1 MNEPHGPRNS
11 FLKVAGTGTCLTLIA
26 WGMVFATNSPNV
38 LLPVGLAITIGIAG
52 VWASYVRK
60 RALDLDSLADRIG
73 NLAELEREQDDEL
86 PLERAA
92 HWDGIYRCIGESRT
106 KLKSRF
112 KKLELE
118 RRRGFQVLGHM
129 TDGVIAV
136 SGERRVILLNTAA
149 IRLLGLTRPGIN
161 SSAVDGRG
169 LPQTNL
175 PERRIAE
182 IIRIPQVI
190 GAVDRVLAGNGP
202 EDLEFDLPAEH
213 DRHLRLQAI
222 GLPAEGADGVLV
234 TIRDETQVRK
244 LEMLRREFIANVSHE
259 LKTPLAAVKGY
270 TETLLLGA
278 KDDAEVCTH
287 FLQQIDFQASRLE
300 RLINDMLQLARAQ
313 TGTENLVLTTVSLS
327 SVIRES
333 LTTYEPM
340 AQARGTTLV
349 PAAVPQHAH
358 VFADREAL
366 VTIVNNLLGNAIRY
380 TPDGGRVELSC
391 YLEGKF
397 WVIAVVDNGIGIPLE
412 DQCRIFERF
421 YRVEKAR
428 DASRGGTG
436 LGLSIVKNL
445 VQALQGDVRLASQP
459 GKGSK
464 FEVLIPLTRG

>member
-1 MNEPHGPRNS
+1 MNDPHTPRNS
-11 FLKVAGTGTCLTLIA
+11 FLKVAGIGSCLTFVV
-26 WGMVFATNSPNV
+26 WGLVLAADSPNL
-38 LLPVGLAITIGIAG
+38 LLPLGFAITFASAG

-60 RALDLDSLADRIG
+60 RAQDLDALAERIG
-73 NLAELEREQDDEL
+73 WLTELEKEQDDEL

-106 KLKSRF
+106 KLKVRF

-149 IRLLGLTRPGIN
+149 IRLLGLTRPGI
-161 SSAVDGRG
+161 SSTAVDGRG
-169 LPQTNL
+169 LPQANL

-182 IIRIPQVI
+182 IIRTPQVI

-222 GLPAEGADGVLV
+222 GLPAEGADGVLI

-244 LEMLRREFIANVSHE
+244 LEMLRREFVANVSHE

-313 TGTENLVLTTVSLS
+313 TGTENLVLTTVSLA
-327 SVIRES
+327 SVIKES

-349 PAAVPQHAH
+349 PATIPQHAH
-358 VFADREAL
+358 VYADREAL
-366 VTIVNNLLGNAIRY
+366 VTIVNNLLGNAVRY

-391 YLEGKF
+391 YLEGKY

-464 FEVLIPLTRG
+464 FEVLIPLARG